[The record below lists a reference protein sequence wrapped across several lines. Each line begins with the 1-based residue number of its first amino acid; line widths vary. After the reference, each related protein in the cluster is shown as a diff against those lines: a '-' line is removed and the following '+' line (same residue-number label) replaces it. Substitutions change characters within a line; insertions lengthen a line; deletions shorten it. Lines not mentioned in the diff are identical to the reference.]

1 MATIGE
7 LVSKLPLDQIA
18 KQLGVDE
25 ATAAT
30 ASKEA
35 SEALVQGMKA
45 NSQDA
50 AAAASLA
57 KAIAEHAKKVGD
69 KTADDIDVATIDT
82 ADGEA
87 IVKNVFGDNEE
98 QVVNQLGGL
107 GGGSSL
113 FKSLLPMLAPIVM
126 GYLGKQAAGR
136 GGGGSGAADGG
147 GGLDDIVGGLLGGGE
162 GGGGLGDMLGGLL
175 GGGGDGSGGGL
186 GDLLGGLLG
195 GGKR

>member
-1 MATIGE
+1 MATIDE
-7 LVSKLPLDQIA
+7 LVSRLPLDQIA

-30 ASKEA
+30 ATKEA

-45 NSQDA
+45 NAQDQ

-57 KAIAEHAKKVGD
+57 KAIADHAKKVGD
-69 KTADDIDVATIDT
+69 KTADDIDVANIDT

-107 GGGSSL
+107 GGGSEPVQEPAPDARSDRDG
-113 FKSLLPMLAPIVM
+113 LPR
-126 GYLGKQAAGR
+126 QAGR
-136 GGGGSGAADGG
+136 RECRVGSRRRRWRRWIG
-147 GGLDDIVGGLLGGGE
+147 
-162 GGGGLGDMLGGLL
+162 
-175 GGGGDGSGGGL
+175 
-186 GDLLGGLLG
+186 
-195 GGKR
+195 